1 MDNNTFKQ
9 EPASPNLETVV
20 EEVTAIEEKPVEP
33 TPAPTPAPE
42 PAQAVKPKKKNNGML
57 LGMICLAILAIAGIG
72 FGVWT
77 MLDKNQQVDTLNK
90 QIDTLKKQNS
100 DLMAQI
106 EELQTPPSS
115 TDFYEILP
123 PEWGTATAVVENNF
137 FTIKNADGEVYM
149 QDEENPIVEIV
160 SCDSGTAAPTPMT
173 CIVKTANGEAKFI
186 YDFDEHSLEY
196 VEMTNQ

>member
-1 MDNNTFKQ
+1 MDNNTTSQ
-9 EPASPNLETVV
+9 APAGPRLETVV
-20 EEVTAIEEKPVEP
+20 QEVTSVEERPVAPAPAPVEP
-33 TPAPTPAPE
+33 ARVE
-42 PAQAVKPKKKNNGML
+42 KPKKSNTGML
-57 LGMICLAILAIAGIG
+57 LGMIFLAIVAIAGVG

-77 MLDKNQQVDTLNK
+77 MLDKNQQVGTLNE
-90 QIDTLKKQNS
+90 QIDSLKNQNS
-100 DLMAQI
+100 DLRSQI
-106 EELQTPPSS
+106 EDLQQQSNS

-137 FTIKNADGEVYM
+137 FTIKNAKGEVYL
-149 QDEENPIVEIV
+149 QDEENPVVEII

-196 VEMTNQ
+196 IETVDQ